1 MADIADLITPGD
13 VLALGGGLAGLGRWA
28 LRLWADVRREG
39 IAAAIIAAAKREAFE
54 GAIAAAASRDSARMV
69 DALLA
74 QATSSTALAGAQAA
88 LTQRI
93 DQLSS
98 KLDGIARDREWTPVE
113 GMPAE
118 HADPEESAS
127 TRAPS
132 SDSQR
137 GRGRLRTVPK
147 GVPLTGWRPPRPG
160 TNHDE

>member
-1 MADIADLITPGD
+1 MALADLITPG
-13 VLALGGGLAGLGRWA
+13 VMLTIGGGLAGLGRWA

-39 IAAAIIAAAKREAFE
+39 VAAAVVAAAKREAFE

-74 QATSSTALAGAQAA
+74 QATAAATLASAQAA
-88 LTQRI
+88 LTARI
-93 DQLSS
+93 DQLST
-98 KLDGIARDREWTPVE
+98 KLDLIAKEREWTPVE
-113 GMPAE
+113 GMPVE
-118 HADPEESAS
+118 RTEPEESAS

-147 GVPLTGWRPPRPG
+147 GVPLSAGWRAPRPG

>member
-1 MADIADLITPGD
+1 MALADLVTPG
-13 VLALGGGLAGLGRWA
+13 VALALGGGLAGLGRWA
-28 LRLWADVRREG
+28 LRLWADVRRET
-39 IAAAIIAAAKREAFE
+39 IAAAIVAAAKREAFE
-54 GAIAAAASRDSARMV
+54 AAIAAASSRDSARMV

-98 KLDGIARDREWTPVE
+98 KLDHLAKEREWTPVE
-113 GMPAE
+113 GMPVE
-118 HADPEESAS
+118 RDPEESAS

-147 GVPLTGWRPPRPG
+147 GVPLSAGWRAPRPG